1 MRLLGRRDREAL
13 AGPDVGLHRARRL
26 SNWAVEQDSRLELVA
41 EERKEGERSARAL
54 LAAYWRGEDGHGL
67 RRALLAGRLLA
78 IHDAASGED
87 SAVSRLSLFSNE
99 RHLLSDIHMDASLH
113 RRTLGAVALR
123 PRRRPVVAVGAAAVP
138 GAAGVG
144 ASDDLEQLARVDV
157 TDLDK
162 VPREEQEPRRVEGDR
177 LGDRLPL
184 DRLVAARRLAVLLD
198 VKAEG

>member
-1 MRLLGRRDREAL
+1 LRHIGEARTDMVCGVPFWPGVFSPSMTL
-13 AGPDVGLHRARRL
+13 RAGK
-26 SNWAVEQDSRLELVA
+26 ST
-41 EERKEGERSARAL
+41 
-54 LAAYWRGEDGHGL
+54 
-67 RRALLAGRLLA
+67 
-78 IHDAASGED
+78 
-87 SAVSRLSLFSNE
+87 VSRLSLFSNE
-99 RHLLSDIHMDASLH
+99 GHLLSDVHMDASLH

-184 DRLVAARRLAVLLD
+184 DSLIAARRLAVLLD